1 MELKYIY
8 SLLIFLLFINYSY
21 VDNKNII
28 LEEKN
33 FLLEQAKNLTE
44 LRQKRDEL

>member
-33 FLLEQAKNLTE
+33 FLLEQAKI
-44 LRQKRDEL
+44 